1 MEPDIGMVADHAGSR
16 DQHHQHRDQ
25 PHLQGEDDKLDQ
37 TRRIMCDENLSLA
50 SALRTGA
57 SREVTGYLPE
67 SALSARR
74 GMKDEV
80 KMPEGPPGKGQGSK
94 ALQLIIDKRICR
106 SVHR

>member
-50 SALRTGA
+50 SALRTRA

-67 SALSARR
+67 FALIARR
-74 GMKDEV
+74 GMKDKV
-80 KMPEGPPGKGQGSK
+80 KRPEGPPAKSRCSK
-94 ALQLIIDKRICR
+94 DPQTSNYR
-106 SVHR
+106 

>member
-25 PHLQGEDDKLDQ
+25 SHLQGEDDKLDQ

-50 SALRTGA
+50 SALRTRA

-94 ALQLIIDKRICR
+94 APQT
-106 SVHR
+106 SN